1 MGLDS
6 YIFSCPRKGNV
17 TPVNIMAMHDL
28 FEYEKMDDKY
38 KTEDYY
44 TTVEK
49 YLESQTAYTIKD
61 LPNDKEIIQYYREL
75 AARFNGEIVTN
86 EMYWRNDRDIHK
98 WFVEHFQK
106 ADDCR
111 AGAEI
116 TREDWMQFLLYL
128 NDNLE
133 GEFDLGS
140 INYAYRY
147 NDDNSITSIPCDGV
161 EVEKY
166 SGGLDRVDKD
176 VFFSVQ
182 DGEGF
187 VSNLNSLREAIR
199 VLARIN
205 FDTEMLF
212 YVSSW

>member
-44 TTVEK
+44 PTVEK

-61 LPNDKEIIQYYREL
+61 LPDDKEIIQYYREL

-176 VFFSVQ
+176 FFFSVQ
-182 DGEGF
+182 DGERF

>member
-44 TTVEK
+44 PTVEK

-61 LPNDKEIIQYYREL
+61 LPDDKEIIQYYREL

-128 NDNLE
+128 NDSLE

-140 INYAYRY
+140 ISYAYRY
-147 NDDNSITSIPCDGV
+147 NDDDSITSIPCDGV

-176 VFFSVQ
+176 FFFSAQ

>member
-44 TTVEK
+44 PTVEK

-61 LPNDKEIIQYYREL
+61 LPDDKEIIQYYREL

-128 NDNLE
+128 NDSLE

-176 VFFSVQ
+176 FFFSVQ
-182 DGEGF
+182 DGERF
-187 VSNLNSLREAIR
+187 VNNLNSLREAIR

>member
-44 TTVEK
+44 PTVEK

-61 LPNDKEIIQYYREL
+61 LPDDKEIIQHYRKL
-75 AARFNGEIVTN
+75 AARFNGEIVTD
-86 EMYWRNDRDIHK
+86 EMYWRNNHDIHK
-98 WFVEHFQK
+98 WFVERFQK

-176 VFFSVQ
+176 FFFSVQ
-182 DGEGF
+182 DGERF

>member
-44 TTVEK
+44 PTVEK

-61 LPNDKEIIQYYREL
+61 LPDDKEIIQYYREL

-133 GEFDLGS
+133 GEVDLGS

-176 VFFSVQ
+176 FFFSVQ
-182 DGEGF
+182 DGEEF
-187 VSNLNSLREAIR
+187 VCNLNSLREAIR

>member
-6 YIFSCPRKGNV
+6 YIFSCPRMGNV
-17 TPVNIMAMHDL
+17 TPANIMAMHDL

-44 TTVEK
+44 PTVEK
-49 YLESQTAYTIKD
+49 YLESQSAYTIKD
-61 LPNDKEIIQYYREL
+61 LPDDEEIIQYYRKL
-75 AARFNGEIVTN
+75 AARFNGEIVTD
-86 EMYWRNDRDIHK
+86 EMYWRNDHDIHK

-116 TREDWMQFLLYL
+116 TRGGWMEFLLYL
-128 NDNLE
+128 NDNFE

-147 NDDNSITSIPCDGV
+147 NDDDSITSIPCDGV
-161 EVEKY
+161 EIEKY
-166 SGGLDRVDKD
+166 SGGIERIDKD
-176 VFFSVQ
+176 FFCSIK
-182 DGEGF
+182 DGVNF
-187 VSNLNSLREAIR
+187 ISSLNSLRDCIK
-199 VLARIN
+199 VLADVD
-205 FDTEMLF
+205 FGKEMLF

>member
-44 TTVEK
+44 PTVEK

-61 LPNDKEIIQYYREL
+61 MPDDKEIIQYYREL

-161 EVEKY
+161 KVEKY

-176 VFFSVQ
+176 FFFSVQ
-182 DGEGF
+182 DGERF

>member
-44 TTVEK
+44 PTVEK

-61 LPNDKEIIQYYREL
+61 LPDDKEIIQYYREF
-75 AARFNGEIVTN
+75 AARFNGEIVTD
-86 EMYWRNDRDIHK
+86 EMYWRNNHDIHK

-128 NDNLE
+128 NDSLE

-140 INYAYRY
+140 ISYAYRY
-147 NDDNSITSIPCDGV
+147 NDDDSITSIPCDGV

-176 VFFSVQ
+176 FFFSVQ

>member
-44 TTVEK
+44 PTVEK

-61 LPNDKEIIQYYREL
+61 LPDDKEIIQYYREL

-116 TREDWMQFLLYL
+116 TREDWMQFLLYP
-128 NDNLE
+128 NDSLE

-176 VFFSVQ
+176 FFFSVQ
-182 DGEGF
+182 DGERF